1 MPKVPRRSPDQSLTN
16 RLGYRIDRFLGL
28 HPAVQLAGVLSVA
41 LVLAFFFGCM
51 IFALDGRDEGSV
63 RSLPQGIWWAI
74 TRLLDGGT
82 VSGDEH
88 AGFLR
93 QAFGIGVTLLGLVV
107 VTVLTG
113 AFASSFSDRL
123 SSIRRGSLP
132 VFERGHVLLLG
143 WNAHAGVI
151 VRELGRTGKR
161 MRLVIVADKDRD
173 TIEESVREQ
182 LLGRK
187 HRLDVVV
194 RRGDPATV
202 AAVRKAAARHARAVV
217 ILPESDVGH
226 CHDRAALRSL
236 LALER
241 VLRDR
246 GDRPHII
253 VEVASQS
260 GREMVRLCEGAGRD
274 VVVVEAHGVNARIL
288 AQSVRQRGAFGVAR
302 AILSLD
308 SLSIYHYPPTIFT
321 GLTFDDAHAS
331 IRSGV
336 LIGLLRDGA
345 PTLSPPGEEVIGPED
360 QLLVFSDQDVQ
371 PRMAGAPERRA
382 RSSLVPIVVEPL
394 PPLRL
399 LILRVRPGL
408 MEVLELLDARG
419 PVHATLLA
427 SAEEVARARDTV
439 RTASLHRTEIN
450 FVVGDPLDGAAID
463 RALATPHDTAL
474 LLAPDVGPS
483 FVSEADADQLISLLQ
498 LRRRRAEVGA
508 PAHAVIEVR
517 SPEARLPRDAGHQDD
532 FILSREVV
540 GMLLAREIYG
550 IGVRGSS
557 IYHEVLDA
565 VNPSVELR
573 PLALYASGESE
584 PTFAELAVAARRRG
598 EVAIGIA
605 DDKGQPH
612 LLPDFGDRFRV
623 PRAYLVVLSCIPD
636 LGPAAPLSKRSSIAP
651 HVTA

>member
-1 MPKVPRRSPDQSLTN
+1 MSLVPRRSPDQSLTN

-28 HPAVQLAGVLSVA
+28 HPAVQLAAVLNVA
-41 LVLAFFFGCM
+41 LVLAFLFGCT
-51 IFALDGRDEGSV
+51 IYLLDAPGGADGSGV
-63 RSLPQGIWWAI
+63 RSLPEGVWWAI

-82 VSGDEH
+82 VAGDGRT
-88 AGFLR
+88 GFVR
-93 QAFGIGVTLLGLVV
+93 QVFGIGVTLLGLVA

-151 VRELGRTGKR
+151 VRELGRTRKR
-161 MRLVIVADKDRD
+161 MRLVIVADRDRD
-173 TIEESVREQ
+173 IIEESVREQ
-182 LLGRK
+182 LSGWK

-194 RRGDPATV
+194 RHGDPATV
-202 AAVRKAAARHARAVV
+202 AAVRKAAARRARAVV
-217 ILPESDVGH
+217 ILPDSDVGH

-241 VLRDR
+241 VLGDR
-246 GDRPHII
+246 VERPHII

-274 VVVVEAHGVNARIL
+274 VVVVEAHGVNARVL

-308 SLSIYHYPPTIFT
+308 SLSIYHYPPALFT

-331 IRSGV
+331 IRSGILV
-336 LIGLLRDGA
+336 GLLREGKA
-345 PTLSPPGEEVIGPED
+345 VLSPHGGEVIGPED
-360 QLLVFSDQDVQ
+360 QLLVFSDQDVR
-371 PRMAGAPERRA
+371 PRIAGVPDRRS
-382 RSSLVPIVVEPL
+382 RPPTVPFTVTPPPL
-394 PPLRL
+394 LRL

-408 MEVLELLDARG
+408 MEILELLDARG
-419 PVHATLLA
+419 SVQVTLLA
-427 SAEEVARARDTV
+427 PAEEIARAHEAMRLAT
-439 RTASLHRTEIN
+439 LHRTTVN
-450 FVVGDPLDGAAID
+450 FIVGDPLDGPTID
-463 RALATPHDTAL
+463 RVLADPHDTAL
-474 LLAPDVGPS
+474 LLAPDVAVS
-483 FVSEADADQLISLLQ
+483 FAAEADADQLISLLQ
-498 LRRRRAEVGA
+498 LRRRRVDKEA
-508 PAHAVIEVR
+508 PMHAVVEVR
-517 SPEARLPRDAGHQDD
+517 SPEARLPREAGHQDD

-573 PLALYASGESE
+573 PLALYASGEGE
-584 PTFAELAVAARRRG
+584 TTFAELALAARRRG

-605 DDKGQPH
+605 DEKGQPR
-612 LLPDFGDRFRV
+612 LLPDFGDRFN
-623 PRAYLVVLSCIPD
+623 AHKTHLVVLSSAPD
-636 LGPAAPLSKRSSIAP
+636 LGPLPAP
-651 HVTA
+651 TG

>member
-1 MPKVPRRSPDQSLTN
+1 VPLVPRRSPDQSLTN

-28 HPAVQLAGVLSVA
+28 HPAVQLAAVLNVA
-41 LVLAFFFGCM
+41 VVLAFLFGCT
-51 IFALDGRDEGSV
+51 IYVLDAPGGVEGGGV
-63 RSLPQGIWWAI
+63 RSLAEGFWWAI

-82 VSGDEH
+82 VASDGRT
-88 AGFLR
+88 GVVR
-93 QAFGIGVTLLGLVV
+93 QMFGIGVTLLGLVA

-123 SSIRRGSLP
+123 SAIRRGSLP

-161 MRLVIVADKDRD
+161 MRLVIVADRDRE

-182 LLGRK
+182 LLGWK

-194 RRGDPATV
+194 RHGDPATV
-202 AAVRKAAARHARAVV
+202 AAVRKAAARRAAAVV
-217 ILPESDVGH
+217 ILPDSDVGH

-241 VLRDR
+241 VLGDR
-246 GDRPHII
+246 VDRPHII

-274 VVVVEAHGVNARIL
+274 VVVVEAHGVNARVL

-308 SLSIYHYPPTIFT
+308 SLSIYHYPPALFT

-331 IRSGV
+331 IRSGILV
-336 LIGLLRDGA
+336 GLLRDGA
-345 PTLSPPGEEVIGPED
+345 AVLSPRGGDVIGPDD
-360 QLLVFSDQDVQ
+360 QLLVFSDQDVR
-371 PRMAGAPERRA
+371 PRIAGVPDRRS
-382 RSSLVPIVVEPL
+382 RPPVGPLVVTPPPL
-394 PPLRL
+394 LRL

-408 MEVLELLDARG
+408 MEILELIDARG
-419 PVHATLLA
+419 PVQATLLA
-427 SAEEVARARDTV
+427 PADEIARAHEAV
-439 RTASLHRTEIN
+439 RLATLRRTTIN
-450 FVVGDPLDGAAID
+450 FVVGDPLDGPTID
-463 RALATPHDTAL
+463 RVLAEPHDTAL
-474 LLAPDVGPS
+474 LLAPDVAAS
-483 FVSEADADQLISLLQ
+483 FAAEADADQLISLLQ
-498 LRRRRAEVGA
+498 LRRRRAAEGA
-508 PAHAVIEVR
+508 PSHAVVEVR
-517 SPEARLPRDAGHQDD
+517 SPEARLPRDGNHHVDD

-557 IYHEVLDA
+557 IYHAVLDA

-573 PLALYASGESE
+573 PLTLYASGDGE
-584 PTFAELAVAARRRG
+584 PTFAELALAARRRG
-598 EVAIGIA
+598 EVAIGVA
-605 DDKGQPH
+605 DDKGQPR
-612 LLPDFGDRFRV
+612 LLPDFGERFSTRK
-623 PRAYLVVLSCIPD
+623 AHLVVLSSAPD
-636 LGPAAPLSKRSSIAP
+636 FGPTPASP
-651 HVTA
+651 V

>member
-1 MPKVPRRSPDQSLTN
+1 MPRRSPDQSLTN

-28 HPAVQLAGVLSVA
+28 HPAVQLAAVLNVA
-41 LVLAFFFGCM
+41 LVLAFLFGCA
-51 IFALDGRDEGSV
+51 IYLLDAPGGAESGV
-63 RSLPQGIWWAI
+63 HSLPEGVWWAI

-82 VSGDEH
+82 VASDGRT
-88 AGFLR
+88 GFVR
-93 QAFGIGVTLLGLVV
+93 QVFGIGVTLLGLVA

-161 MRLVIVADKDRD
+161 MRLVIVADRDRD

-182 LLGRK
+182 LNGWK

-194 RRGDPATV
+194 RHGDPATV
-202 AAVRKAAARHARAVV
+202 AAVRKAAARRASAVV
-217 ILPESDVGH
+217 ILPDSDVGH

-241 VLRDR
+241 VLGDR
-246 GDRPHII
+246 IERPHII

-274 VVVVEAHGVNARIL
+274 VVVVEAHGVNARVL

-308 SLSIYHYPPTIFT
+308 SLSIYHYPPALFT

-331 IRSGV
+331 IRSGILV
-336 LIGLLRDGA
+336 GLLRSGA
-345 PTLSPPGEEVIGPED
+345 PVLSPPGGDVIGPD
-360 QLLVFSDQDVQ
+360 DLLLVFSDQDVR
-371 PRMAGAPERRA
+371 PRIAGMPDRRSRPPA
-382 RSSLVPIVVEPL
+382 VPVVVPPPPL
-394 PPLRL
+394 LRL

-408 MEVLELLDARG
+408 VQILELLDARG
-419 PVHATLLA
+419 AVQVTLLA
-427 SAEEVARARDTV
+427 PADEIARAHEWMRLAT
-439 RTASLHRTEIN
+439 LHRTTIN
-450 FVVGDPLDGAAID
+450 FIVGDPLDGPTID
-463 RALATPHDTAL
+463 RVLAEPHDTAL
-474 LLAPDVGPS
+474 LLAPDVGAS
-483 FVSEADADQLISLLQ
+483 FAAEADADQLISLLQ
-498 LRRRRAEVGA
+498 LRRRCAEQGA
-508 PAHAVIEVR
+508 PMHSVVEVR
-517 SPEARLPRDAGHQDD
+517 SPEARLPRDAGRQDD

-573 PLALYASGESE
+573 PLALYASGEGE
-584 PTFAELAVAARRRG
+584 ATFAELALAARRRG

-605 DDKGQPH
+605 DEKGQPR
-612 LLPDFGDRFRV
+612 LLPDFGERFNSREDH
-623 PRAYLVVLSCIPD
+623 LVVLSSTPD
-636 LGPAAPLSKRSSIAP
+636 LGPLPAPP
-651 HVTA
+651 G

>member
-1 MPKVPRRSPDQSLTN
+1 MSLVPRRSPDQSLTN

-28 HPAVQLAGVLSVA
+28 HPAVQLAAVVNIA
-41 LVLAFFFGCM
+41 LVLAFLFGCA
-51 IFALDGRDEGSV
+51 IYLLDAQDSAEGGGV
-63 RSLPQGIWWAI
+63 RSLPEGVWWAI

-82 VSGDEH
+82 VAGDGRT
-88 AGFLR
+88 GFVR
-93 QAFGIGVTLLGLVV
+93 QAFAIGVTLLGLVA

-123 SSIRRGSLP
+123 SAIRRGSLP

-161 MRLVIVADKDRD
+161 MRLVIVADRDRD

-182 LLGRK
+182 LSGWK
-187 HRLDVVV
+187 HRLDIVV
-194 RRGDPATV
+194 RHGDPATV
-202 AAVRKAAARHARAVV
+202 AAVRKAAARRARAVV
-217 ILPESDVGH
+217 ILPDSDVGH

-241 VLRDR
+241 VLGDR
-246 GDRPHII
+246 VARPHII

-274 VVVVEAHGVNARIL
+274 VVVVEAHGVNARVL

-308 SLSIYHYPPTIFT
+308 SLSIYHYPPALFT

-331 IRSGV
+331 IRSGILV
-336 LIGLLRDGA
+336 GLLRGGA
-345 PTLSPPGEEVIGPED
+345 PVLSPPGGEVIGPDD
-360 QLLVFSDQDVQ
+360 QLLVFSDQDVR
-371 PRMAGAPERRA
+371 PRIAGVPDRRSRPPA
-382 RSSLVPIVVEPL
+382 VPFAASPPPL
-394 PPLRL
+394 LRL

-408 MEVLELLDARG
+408 VEILELLDARG
-419 PVHATLLA
+419 AVQVTLLA
-427 SAEEVARARDTV
+427 PAEEIARAHEAV
-439 RTASLHRTEIN
+439 RLATLHRTTMSFI
-450 FVVGDPLDGAAID
+450 VGDPLDGPTID
-463 RALATPHDTAL
+463 RVLAEPHDTAL
-474 LLAPDVGPS
+474 LLAPDVAAS
-483 FVSEADADQLISLLQ
+483 FAAEADADQLISLLQ
-498 LRRRRAEVGA
+498 LRRRRGDKDA
-508 PAHAVIEVR
+508 PVHAVVEVR
-517 SPEARLPRDAGHQDD
+517 SPEARLPRDGDHQDD

-573 PLALYASGESE
+573 PLALYASGEGVT
-584 PTFAELAVAARRRG
+584 TFAELALSARRRG

-605 DDKGQPH
+605 DEKGQPR
-612 LLPDFGDRFRV
+612 LLPDFGDRFHSDKTH
-623 PRAYLVVLSCIPD
+623 LVVLSSAPD
-636 LGPAAPLSKRSSIAP
+636 LGPLPMMPAPPL
-651 HVTA
+651 

>member
-1 MPKVPRRSPDQSLTN
+1 M
-16 RLGYRIDRFLGL
+16 
-28 HPAVQLAGVLSVA
+28 QLAAVLNVA
-41 LVLAFFFGCM
+41 LVLAFLFGCA
-51 IFALDGRDEGSV
+51 IYLLDAQDSTQGGGV
-63 RSLPQGIWWAI
+63 RSLPEGVWWAI

-82 VSGDEH
+82 VGGDGH
-88 AGFLR
+88 TGFVR
-93 QAFGIGVTLLGLVV
+93 QVFGIGVTLLGLVA

-123 SSIRRGSLP
+123 SAIRRGSLP

-161 MRLVIVADKDRD
+161 MRLVIVADRDRD

-182 LLGRK
+182 LNGWK

-194 RRGDPATV
+194 RHGDPATV
-202 AAVRKAAARHARAVV
+202 AAVRKAAARRARAVV
-217 ILPESDVGH
+217 ILPDSDVGH

-241 VLRDR
+241 VLGERV
-246 GDRPHII
+246 DRPHII

-274 VVVVEAHGVNARIL
+274 VVVVEAHGVNARVL

-308 SLSIYHYPPTIFT
+308 SLSIYHYPPALFT
-321 GLTFDDAHAS
+321 GLTFDDAHTS
-331 IRSGV
+331 IRSGILV
-336 LIGLLRDGA
+336 GLLRDSK
-345 PTLSPPGEEVIGPED
+345 PLLSPPGGEVIGPDD
-360 QLLVFSDQDVQ
+360 QLLVFSDQDVR
-371 PRMAGAPERRA
+371 PRIAGVPDRRSRPPA
-382 RSSLVPIVVEPL
+382 VPFAASPPPL
-394 PPLRL
+394 LRL

-408 MEVLELLDARG
+408 VEILELLDARG
-419 PVHATLLA
+419 SVQVTLLA
-427 SAEEVARARDTV
+427 PAEEIARAHEAV
-439 RTASLHRTEIN
+439 RLATLHRTTIS
-450 FVVGDPLDGAAID
+450 FIVGDPLDGPTID
-463 RALATPHDTAL
+463 RALADPHDTAL
-474 LLAPDVGPS
+474 LLAPDVAAS
-483 FVSEADADQLISLLQ
+483 FAAEADADQLISLLQ
-498 LRRRRAEVGA
+498 LRRRRADKHA
-508 PAHAVIEVR
+508 PMHAVVEVR
-517 SPEARLPRDAGHQDD
+517 SPEARLPRDGGHQDD

-573 PLALYASGESE
+573 PLALYASGEGVT
-584 PTFAELAVAARRRG
+584 TFAELAVAARRRG

-605 DDKGQPH
+605 DERGQPR
-612 LLPDFGDRFRV
+612 LLPDFGDRFHSDKTH
-623 PRAYLVVLSCIPD
+623 LVVLSSAPD
-636 LGPAAPLSKRSSIAP
+636 LAPLPAAP
-651 HVTA
+651 V

>member
-1 MPKVPRRSPDQSLTN
+1 MPRVPRRSPDQSLAN
-16 RLGYRIDRFLGL
+16 HLGYRIDRFLGL
-28 HPAVQLAGVLSVA
+28 HPAVQLAAVLGVA
-41 LVLAFFFGCM
+41 LVLAFFFGCL
-51 IFALDGRDEGSV
+51 IFALDGREVRNEGGITG
-63 RSLPQGIWWAI
+63 LPEGIWWAI

-82 VSGDEH
+82 VAADGH
-88 AGFLR
+88 TGFLR
-93 QAFGIGVTLLGLVV
+93 QAFGIGVTLLGLVA

-123 SSIRRGSLP
+123 SAIRRGSLP

-151 VRELGRTGKR
+151 VRELGRTGQR
-161 MRLVIVADKDRD
+161 MRLVIVADKDRE

-182 LLGRK
+182 LHGRK

-194 RRGDPATV
+194 RHGDPATV
-202 AAVRKAAARHARAVV
+202 AAVRKAAARRARAVV
-217 ILPESDVGH
+217 ILPDSDVGH

-241 VLRDR
+241 VLGDR
-246 GDRPHII
+246 GERPHII

-308 SLSIYHYPPTIFT
+308 SLSIYHYPPALFT
-321 GLTFDDAHAS
+321 GLTFDEAHAS

-336 LIGLLRDGA
+336 LIGLLRGGA

-360 QLLVFSDQDVQ
+360 QLLVFSDQDMQ
-371 PRMAGAPERRA
+371 PRLAAVPARRQ
-382 RSSLVPIVVEPL
+382 RSSMVPVAAP
-394 PPLRL
+394 PPRPLRL

-408 MEVLELLDARG
+408 TEILELLDARG

-427 SAEEVARARDTV
+427 SAEEVTRAHDAV
-439 RTASLHRTEIN
+439 RAASLHRTEIN
-450 FVVGDPLDGAAID
+450 FVVGDPLDGPTID

-474 LLAPDVGPS
+474 LLAPDVGAA
-483 FVSEADADQLISLLQ
+483 FASEADADQLISLLQ
-498 LRRRRAEVGA
+498 LRRRRAEAGA

-517 SPEARLPRDAGHQDD
+517 SPEARLPRDGGHQDD

-550 IGVRGSS
+550 IGLRGSS

-573 PLALYASGESE
+573 PLALYASGDSA
-584 PTFAELAVAARRRG
+584 PTFAALAVAARRRG

-612 LLPDFGDRFRV
+612 LLPGFGDRFRV
-623 PRAYLVVLSCIPD
+623 PEAYLVVLSSVPD
-636 LGPAAPLSKRSSIAP
+636 LAR
-651 HVTA
+651 

>member
-1 MPKVPRRSPDQSLTN
+1 VSRVPRRSPDQSLTN

-28 HPAVQLAGVLSVA
+28 HPAVQLAAVLGVA
-41 LVLAFFFGCM
+41 LVLAFLFGCT
-51 IFALDGRDEGSV
+51 IYVLDAPSGGDGV
-63 RSLPQGIWWAI
+63 RSLSEGIWWAI

-82 VSGDEH
+82 VASDGRT
-88 AGFLR
+88 GFLR
-93 QAFGIGVTLLGLVV
+93 QAFGIGVTLLGLVA

-123 SSIRRGSLP
+123 SGIRRGSLP

-151 VRELGRTGKR
+151 VRELGRTGRR
-161 MRLVIVADKDRD
+161 MRLVIVADKDRE

-194 RRGDPATV
+194 RHGDPATV
-202 AAVRKAAARHARAVV
+202 AAVRKAAARRARAVV
-217 ILPESDVGH
+217 ILPDADVGH

-241 VLRDR
+241 VLGDR

-274 VVVVEAHGVNARIL
+274 VVVVEAHGVNARVL

-308 SLSIYHYPPTIFT
+308 SLSIYHYAPALFT

-331 IRSGV
+331 IRSGILV
-336 LIGLLRDGA
+336 GLLRAGA
-345 PTLSPPGEEVIGPED
+345 AVLSPPGSEVIGPED
-360 QLLVFSDQDVQ
+360 QLLVFSDQDVR
-371 PRMAGAPERRA
+371 PRLAGVPERRS
-382 RSSLVPIVVEPL
+382 RPSSSPLLVEP
-394 PPLRL
+394 PPLLRL

-408 MEVLELLDARG
+408 MEILELLDARG
-419 PVHATLLA
+419 AVKATLLA
-427 SAEEVARARDTV
+427 PAEEIERAHEAMRVT
-439 RTASLHRTEIN
+439 SLHRTSIN
-450 FVVGDPLDGAAID
+450 FIVGDPLDGPTID
-463 RALATPHDTAL
+463 RVLAEPHDTAL
-474 LLAPDVGPS
+474 LLAPDVAAS
-483 FVSEADADQLISLLQ
+483 FASEADADQLISLLQ
-498 LRRRRAEVGA
+498 LRRRRAEKGA
-508 PAHAVIEVR
+508 PTHAVVEVR
-517 SPEARLPRDAGHQDD
+517 SPEARLPREAGHQDD

-573 PLALYASGESE
+573 PLALYASGAGE
-584 PTFAELAVAARRRG
+584 PTFAELAGAARRRG
-598 EVAIGIA
+598 EVAIGVA
-605 DDKGQPH
+605 DDKGQAR
-612 LLPDFGDRFRV
+612 LLPRFGDRFK
-623 PRAYLVVLSCIPD
+623 PQKAHLVVLSCAPD
-636 LGPAAPLSKRSSIAP
+636 PGPLVVSDTGLSVAPPI
-651 HVTA
+651 

>member
-1 MPKVPRRSPDQSLTN
+1 MPLVPRRSPDQSLTN

-28 HPAVQLAGVLSVA
+28 HPAVQLAAVLNVA
-41 LVLAFFFGCM
+41 VVLAFLFGCT
-51 IFALDGRDEGSV
+51 IYVLDAPGDTEGGGV
-63 RSLPQGIWWAI
+63 RSLTEGFWWAI

-82 VSGDEH
+82 VASDGRT
-88 AGFLR
+88 GFVR
-93 QAFGIGVTLLGLVV
+93 QVFAIGVTLLGLVA

-123 SSIRRGSLP
+123 SAIRRGSLP

-161 MRLVIVADKDRD
+161 MRLVIVADRDRD

-194 RRGDPATV
+194 RHGDPATV
-202 AAVRKAAARHARAVV
+202 AAVRKAAARRARAVV
-217 ILPESDVGH
+217 ILPDSDVGH

-241 VLRDR
+241 VLGDR
-246 GDRPHII
+246 ADRPHII

-274 VVVVEAHGVNARIL
+274 VVVVEAHGVNARVL

-308 SLSIYHYPPTIFT
+308 SLSIYHYAPALFT

-331 IRSGV
+331 IRSGILV
-336 LIGLLRDGA
+336 GILREGA
-345 PTLSPPGEEVIGPED
+345 AVLSPSGDEVIGPDD
-360 QLLVFSDQDVQ
+360 QLLVFSDQDVR
-371 PRMAGAPERRA
+371 PRIAGVPDRRSRPPSIPHPVA
-382 RSSLVPIVVEPL
+382 TPPL
-394 PPLRL
+394 LRL

-408 MEVLELLDARG
+408 VEILELLDARG
-419 PVHATLLA
+419 PVQVTLLA
-427 SAEEVARARDTV
+427 PVEEIAHAHEAV
-439 RTASLHRTEIN
+439 RLATLHRTTLDFI
-450 FVVGDPLDGAAID
+450 VGDPLDGATID
-463 RALATPHDTAL
+463 RVLAEPHDTAL
-474 LLAPDVGPS
+474 LLAPDVAAS
-483 FVSEADADQLISLLQ
+483 FAAEADADQLISLLQ
-498 LRRRRAEVGA
+498 LRRRRAEKGT
-508 PAHAVIEVR
+508 PSHAVVEVR
-517 SPEARLPRDAGHQDD
+517 SPEARLPRDGAHQHVDD

-557 IYHEVLDA
+557 IYHAVLDA
-565 VNPSVELR
+565 VNPSIELR
-573 PLALYASGESE
+573 PLALYAPGEGE
-584 PTFAELAVAARRRG
+584 TTFAELALAARRRG

-605 DDKGQPH
+605 DEKGQPR
-612 LLPDFGDRFRV
+612 LLPDFGDRFHSHKTH
-623 PRAYLVVLSCIPD
+623 LVVLSCAPA
-636 LGPAAPLSKRSSIAP
+636 LGPSPASP
-651 HVTA
+651 V

>member
-1 MPKVPRRSPDQSLTN
+1 MPRVPRRSPDQSLTN

-28 HPAVQLAGVLSVA
+28 HPAVQLAAVLNVA
-41 LVLAFFFGCM
+41 LVLAFLFGCT
-51 IFALDGRDEGSV
+51 IYVLDGHGGGADGSV
-63 RSLPQGIWWAI
+63 RSLPEGIWWAI

-82 VSGDEH
+82 VAGDGRSG
-88 AGFLR
+88 FFR
-93 QAFGIGVTLLGLVV
+93 QAFGIGVTLLGLVA

-123 SSIRRGSLP
+123 SAIRRGSLP

-151 VRELGRTGKR
+151 VRELGRTGQR
-161 MRLVIVADKDRD
+161 MRLVIVADKDREV
-173 TIEESVREQ
+173 IEESVREQ
-182 LLGRK
+182 LAGRK

-194 RRGDPATV
+194 RHGDPATV
-202 AAVRKAAARHARAVV
+202 AAVRKAAARRARAVV
-217 ILPESDVGH
+217 ILPDSDVGH

-241 VLRDR
+241 VLGDR
-246 GDRPHII
+246 GERPHII

-308 SLSIYHYPPTIFT
+308 ALSIYHYPPALFT

-345 PTLSPPGEEVIGPED
+345 TILSPAGEEVIAPED
-360 QLLVFSDQDVQ
+360 QLLVFSDQDVR
-371 PRMAGAPERRA
+371 PRIAGVPDRRS
-382 RSSLVPIVVEPL
+382 RPPTGHLVAEPL
-394 PPLRL
+394 PLLRL

-408 MEVLELLDARG
+408 VQILELLDARG
-419 PVHATLLA
+419 PVRVTILA
-427 SAEEVARARDTV
+427 PEKEIAVAREGLRLAV
-439 RTASLHRTEIN
+439 LHRTRIEL
-450 FVVGDPLDGAAID
+450 VVGDPLDGPTID
-463 RALATPHDTAL
+463 RALAAPHDTAL
-474 LLAPDVGPS
+474 LLAPDVEPAFS
-483 FVSEADADQLISLLQ
+483 AEADADQLISLLQ
-498 LRRRRAEVGA
+498 LRRRGTVGEA
-508 PAHAVIEVR
+508 PAHTVVEVR
-517 SPEARLPRDAGHQDD
+517 SPEARLPRENGHQDD

-540 GMLLAREIYG
+540 GMLLAREIHG

-573 PLALYASGESE
+573 PLALYASGDRE

-605 DDKGQPH
+605 DEKGVAH
-612 LLPDFGDRFRV
+612 LLPRFGERFRV
-623 PRAYLVVLSCIPD
+623 PRAHLVVLSCAPD
-636 LGPAAPLSKRSSIAP
+636 LGPLPAPP
-651 HVTA
+651 V

>member
-1 MPKVPRRSPDQSLTN
+1 VSRVPRRSPDQSLTN

-28 HPAVQLAGVLSVA
+28 HPAVQLAAALSVA
-41 LVLAFFFGCM
+41 LVLAFFFGFL
-51 IFALDGRDEGSV
+51 IFALDGRGRGDEGGV
-63 RSLPQGIWWAI
+63 RSLPEGIWWAI

-82 VSGDEH
+82 VAGDGRT
-88 AGFLR
+88 GFFR
-93 QAFGIGVTLLGLVV
+93 QVFGIGVTLLGLVI

-161 MRLVIVADKDRD
+161 MRLVIVADKDRE

-182 LLGRK
+182 LVGRK

-194 RRGDPATV
+194 RHGDPATV
-202 AAVRKAAARHARAVV
+202 AAVRKAAARRARAVV
-217 ILPESDVGH
+217 ILPESEVGH

-241 VLRDR
+241 VLGDR
-246 GDRPHII
+246 EERPHII

-308 SLSIYHYPPTIFT
+308 SLSIYHYLPGLFT

-331 IRSGV
+331 VRTGI
-336 LIGLLRDGA
+336 LIGLLRGGA
-345 PTLSPPGEEVIGPED
+345 PMLSPPGEELIGPTD
-360 QLLVFSDQDVQ
+360 QLLVFSDQDVR

-382 RSSLVPIVVEPL
+382 RSSTVPLAAEPL

-408 MEVLELLDARG
+408 TEILTLLDARG

-427 SAEEVARARDTV
+427 SADDVARARDAV
-439 RTASLHRTEIN
+439 RAAALRRTEIN
-450 FVVGDPLDGAAID
+450 FVVGDPLDASAID

-474 LLAPDVGPS
+474 LLAPDVGAS
-483 FVSEADADQLISLLQ
+483 FAAEADADQLISLLQ
-498 LRRRRAEVGA
+498 LRRRRDGDGA
-508 PAHAVIEVR
+508 PVRAVIEVR
-517 SPEARLPRDAGHQDD
+517 SPEARLPRDGGHQDD
-532 FILSREVV
+532 FILSREMV

-550 IGVRGSS
+550 IGLRGSS

-573 PLALYASGESE
+573 PLALYAAGASES
-584 PTFAELAVAARRRG
+584 TFAELCVVARRRG

-612 LLPDFGDRFRV
+612 LLPEFDDRFRV
-623 PRAYLVVLSCIPD
+623 SRSYLVVLSS
-636 LGPAAPLSKRSSIAP
+636 APELMA
-651 HVTA
+651 

>member
-1 MPKVPRRSPDQSLTN
+1 MPLVPRRSPDQSLTN

-28 HPAVQLAGVLSVA
+28 HPAVQLAAVLNVA
-41 LVLAFFFGCM
+41 VVLAFLFGCT
-51 IFALDGRDEGSV
+51 IYVLDAPGGVEGGVEGGGV
-63 RSLPQGIWWAI
+63 RSLAEGFWWAI

-82 VSGDEH
+82 VASDGRT
-88 AGFLR
+88 GFVR
-93 QAFGIGVTLLGLVV
+93 QSFGIGVTLLGLVA

-123 SSIRRGSLP
+123 SAIRRGSLP
-132 VFERGHVLLLG
+132 VFERDHVLLLG

-161 MRLVIVADKDRD
+161 MRLVIVADRDRE

-182 LLGRK
+182 LLGWK

-194 RRGDPATV
+194 RHGDPATV
-202 AAVRKAAARHARAVV
+202 AAVRKAAARRAAAVV
-217 ILPESDVGH
+217 ILPDSDVGH

-241 VLRDR
+241 VLGDR
-246 GDRPHII
+246 VDRPHII

-274 VVVVEAHGVNARIL
+274 VVVVEAHGVNARVL

-308 SLSIYHYPPTIFT
+308 SLSIYHYAPALFT

-331 IRSGV
+331 IRSGILV
-336 LIGLLRDGA
+336 GVLRDGA
-345 PTLSPPGEEVIGPED
+345 AVLSPPGGDVIGPED
-360 QLLVFSDQDVQ
+360 QLLVFSDQDVR
-371 PRMAGAPERRA
+371 PRIAGVPDRRSRPPVA
-382 RSSLVPIVVEPL
+382 PIVVA
-394 PPLRL
+394 PPALLRL

-408 MEVLELLDARG
+408 MEILELIDARG
-419 PVHATLLA
+419 PVQATLLA
-427 SAEEVARARDTV
+427 PAEEIARAHEAV
-439 RTASLHRTEIN
+439 RLATLRRTTIN
-450 FVVGDPLDGAAID
+450 FVVGDPLDGPTID
-463 RALATPHDTAL
+463 RVLAEPHDTAL
-474 LLAPDVGPS
+474 LLAPDVAAS
-483 FVSEADADQLISLLQ
+483 FSAEADADQLISLLQ
-498 LRRRRAEVGA
+498 LRRRRAEKGA
-508 PAHAVIEVR
+508 PAHAVVEVR
-517 SPEARLPRDAGHQDD
+517 SPEARLPRDGKHHHVDD

-557 IYHEVLDA
+557 IYHAVLDA

-573 PLALYASGESE
+573 PLTLYASGDGE
-584 PTFAELAVAARRRG
+584 PTFAELALAARRRG
-598 EVAIGIA
+598 EVAIGVA
-605 DDKGQPH
+605 DDKGQPR
-612 LLPDFGDRFRV
+612 LLPDFGDRFNTHK
-623 PRAYLVVLSCIPD
+623 AHLVVLSSAPD
-636 LGPAAPLSKRSSIAP
+636 FGPAPPS
-651 HVTA
+651 

>member
-1 MPKVPRRSPDQSLTN
+1 VPLVPRRSPDQSLTN

-28 HPAVQLAGVLSVA
+28 HPAVQLAAVLNVA
-41 LVLAFFFGCM
+41 VVLAFLFGCT
-51 IFALDGRDEGSV
+51 IYLLDAPGDVEGGGV
-63 RSLPQGIWWAI
+63 RSLTEGFWWAI

-82 VSGDEH
+82 VASDGRT
-88 AGFLR
+88 GFVR
-93 QAFGIGVTLLGLVV
+93 QVFAIGVTLLGLVA

-123 SSIRRGSLP
+123 SAIRRGSLP

-151 VRELGRTGKR
+151 VRELGRTGTR
-161 MRLVIVADKDRD
+161 MRLVIVADRDRD

-182 LLGRK
+182 LLGWK

-194 RRGDPATV
+194 RHGDPATV
-202 AAVRKAAARHARAVV
+202 AAVRKAAARRARAVV
-217 ILPESDVGH
+217 ILPDSDVGH

-241 VLRDR
+241 VLGDR
-246 GDRPHII
+246 VDRPHII

-274 VVVVEAHGVNARIL
+274 VVVVEAHGVNARVL

-308 SLSIYHYPPTIFT
+308 SLSIYHYPPALFT

-331 IRSGV
+331 IRSGILV
-336 LIGLLRDGA
+336 GLLREGA
-345 PTLSPPGEEVIGPED
+345 AVLSPPGGEVIGPSD
-360 QLLVFSDQDVQ
+360 QLLVFSDQDVR
-371 PRMAGAPERRA
+371 PRIAGVPDRRS
-382 RSSLVPIVVEPL
+382 RPSLVPIHA
-394 PPLRL
+394 PPPALLRL

-408 MEVLELLDARG
+408 VEILELLDARG
-419 PVHATLLA
+419 PVQATLLA
-427 SAEEVARARDTV
+427 PADEIAHAHEAV
-439 RTASLHRTEIN
+439 RLATLHRTTIN
-450 FVVGDPLDGAAID
+450 FVVGDPLDGPTID
-463 RALATPHDTAL
+463 RVLAEPHDTAL
-474 LLAPDVGPS
+474 LLAPDVAAS
-483 FVSEADADQLISLLQ
+483 FAAEADADQLISLLQ
-498 LRRRRAEVGA
+498 LRRRRAEKMGA
-508 PAHAVIEVR
+508 PSHAVVEVR
-517 SPEARLPRDAGHQDD
+517 SPEARLPRNGGHVDD

-573 PLALYASGESE
+573 PLSLYAPGEAE
-584 PTFAELAVAARRRG
+584 ITFAELALAARRRG

-605 DDKGQPH
+605 DEKGQPR
-612 LLPDFGDRFRV
+612 LLPDFGDRFHTKK
-623 PRAYLVVLSCIPD
+623 AHLVVLSCAPD
-636 LGPAAPLSKRSSIAP
+636 LGPLPAPAE
-651 HVTA
+651 TAG

>member
-1 MPKVPRRSPDQSLTN
+1 MPRVPRRSPDQSLTN
-16 RLGYRIDRFLGL
+16 RVGYRIDRFLGL
-28 HPAVQLAGVLSVA
+28 HPAVQLAAVLSVA
-41 LVLAFFFGCM
+41 LVLAFVFGCV
-51 IFALDGRDEGSV
+51 IYALDGRDEGSV

-82 VSGDEH
+82 VAGDER
-88 AGFLR
+88 AGILR
-93 QAFGIGVTLLGLVV
+93 QVFGIVVTLLGLVA

-123 SSIRRGSLP
+123 SAIRRGSLP

-151 VRELGRTGKR
+151 VRELGRTGTR
-161 MRLVIVADKDRD
+161 MRLVIVAAKDRE

-194 RRGDPATV
+194 RHGDPATA
-202 AAVRKAAARHARAVV
+202 AAVRKAAARRARAVV

-241 VLRDR
+241 VLGDR
-246 GDRPHII
+246 APRPHII

-308 SLSIYHYPPTIFT
+308 SLSIYHYPPSLFT
-321 GLTFDDAHAS
+321 GLTFNDAHAS
-331 IRSGV
+331 IRSGI
-336 LIGLLRDGA
+336 LIGLLRGGVA
-345 PTLSPPGEEVIGPED
+345 TLSPPGEEVIGPED
-360 QLLVFSDQDVQ
+360 QLLVFSDQDAL
-371 PRMAGAPERRA
+371 PRLVGAPERRS
-382 RSSLVPIVVEPL
+382 RSSMPLVATPP
-394 PPLRL
+394 PTPLRL

-408 MEVLELLDARG
+408 TEILELLDARG

-427 SAEEVARARDTV
+427 SAEDVARAREV
-439 RTASLHRTEIN
+439 IRAGSLHRTEIN
-450 FVVGDPLDGAAID
+450 FVVGDPLDGPTID

-474 LLAPDVGPS
+474 LLAPDVEAS
-483 FVSEADADQLISLLQ
+483 FAAEADADQLISLLQ
-498 LRRRRAEVGA
+498 LRRRRAQDGA

-517 SPEARLPRDAGHQDD
+517 SPEARLPRDGGHQDD

-550 IGVRGSS
+550 IGMRGSS

-573 PLALYASGESE
+573 PLALYASGEVN
-584 PTFAELAVAARRRG
+584 PTFAALAVAARRRG

-612 LLPDFGDRFRV
+612 LLPAFGDRFRV
-623 PRAYLVVLSCIPD
+623 AKAHLVVLSCAPD
-636 LGPAAPLSKRSSIAP
+636 PVA
-651 HVTA
+651 

>member
-1 MPKVPRRSPDQSLTN
+1 MPIVPRRSPDQSLTN

-28 HPAVQLAGVLSVA
+28 HPAVQLAAVLNVA
-41 LVLAFFFGCM
+41 LVLAFLFGCT
-51 IFALDGRDEGSV
+51 IYLLDAPASADGGGV
-63 RSLPQGIWWAI
+63 RSLPEGVWWAI

-82 VSGDEH
+82 VAGDGRT
-88 AGFLR
+88 GFVR
-93 QAFGIGVTLLGLVV
+93 QVFGIGVTLLGLVA

-161 MRLVIVADKDRD
+161 MRLVIVADRDRD

-187 HRLDVVV
+187 HRLTVVV
-194 RRGDPATV
+194 RHGDPATV
-202 AAVRKAAARHARAVV
+202 ASVRKAAARRARAVV
-217 ILPESDVGH
+217 ILPDSDVGH

-241 VLRDR
+241 VLGDR
-246 GDRPHII
+246 VERPHII

-274 VVVVEAHGVNARIL
+274 VVVVEAHGVNARVL

-308 SLSIYHYPPTIFT
+308 SLSIYHYPPALFT

-331 IRSGV
+331 IRSGILV
-336 LIGLLRDGA
+336 GLLRDNA
-345 PTLSPPGEEVIGPED
+345 PLLSPPGSTVVSPDD
-360 QLLVFSDQDVQ
+360 QLLVFSDQDVR
-371 PRMAGAPERRA
+371 PRIAGLPDRGSRPPALPILHAP
-382 RSSLVPIVVEPL
+382 PPL
-394 PPLRL
+394 LRL

-408 MEVLELLDARG
+408 VEILELLDARG
-419 PVHATLLA
+419 SVQVTLLA
-427 SAEEVARARDTV
+427 PADEIARAHEAV
-439 RTASLHRTEIN
+439 RLATFHRTTIN
-450 FVVGDPLDGAAID
+450 FIVGDPLDGPTID
-463 RALATPHDTAL
+463 RVLGEAHDAAL
-474 LLAPDVGPS
+474 LLAPDVAAS
-483 FVSEADADQLISLLQ
+483 FAAEADADQLISLLQ
-498 LRRRRAEVGA
+498 LRRRRAEKGA
-508 PAHAVIEVR
+508 PSHAVVEVR
-517 SPEARLPRDAGHQDD
+517 SPEARLPRDGGHVDD

-540 GMLLAREIYG
+540 GMMLAREVHG

-557 IYHEVLDA
+557 IYHQVLDA

-573 PLALYASGESE
+573 PLALYASGDVET
-584 PTFAELAVAARRRG
+584 TFAELAIAARRRG
-598 EVAIGIA
+598 EIAIGIA
-605 DDKGQPH
+605 DEKGQPR
-612 LLPDFGDRFRV
+612 LLPDFDDRFHG
-623 PRAYLVVLSCIPD
+623 PRAQLVVLASAPD
-636 LGPAAPLSKRSSIAP
+636 LSPSPATP
-651 HVTA
+651 V